1 MDMNSQAFDVLKME
15 NQNNDEFDWLY
26 SEEEYPPSP
35 FGTWQQ
41 DSRLSNGGLLNFEF
55 DPFQLPNDI
64 QNNHFP
70 YFGLEEICQDLGL
83 YDLKLLPPSFQE
95 DNNTLIDDAN
105 AIANVMPLNMTHDLL
120 GESQQVTN
128 SAFYE
133 INGGSMEF
141 IKKWN
146 NNNNNGRHKKSDTLE
161 LEEIQRYFHVP
172 ITKAA
177 KELRVGLTVLK
188 KRCRELNIMRWPHRK
203 LKSLQTLIHS
213 VKEMGLTS
221 EVEMLE
227 EHQRMVEKV
236 PEMELTERTKKL
248 RQACFKANYKKRRAS
263 MVAAFY

>member
-1 MDMNSQAFDVLKME
+1 MDVNSQVLDVLKVE
-15 NQNNDEFDWLY
+15 NQNDHFDWLY
-26 SEEEYPPSP
+26 SEEEYPPST

-41 DSRLSNGGLLNFEF
+41 DSKLSNGGLLNFEF
-55 DPFQLPNDI
+55 DPFQIPNDL
-64 QNNHFP
+64 QNNNLP
-70 YFGLEEICQDLGL
+70 YFGLEEFEEIYQDLGSFE
-83 YDLKLLPPSFQE
+83 LKLLPSPFQE
-95 DNNTLIDDAN
+95 DNNTLIIHDAN
-105 AIANVMPLNMTHDLL
+105 FNIMPLNVTHDPL
-120 GESQQVTN
+120 GESHVTTP
-128 SAFYE
+128 AFYE
-133 INGGSMEF
+133 ISGDSMD
-141 IKKWN
+141 IIQKRN
-146 NNNNNGRHKKSDTLE
+146 NNRRHKKSDTLE

-227 EHQRMVEKV
+227 EHQRMVERV
-236 PEMELTERTKKL
+236 PEMELTDRTKKL

-263 MVAAFY
+263 MAMAADFY